1 MGELLTTSQLR
12 AGDILLSR
20 GDSKISDQIV
30 AADRGSYSHCALW
43 SGSGIIEATLKG
55 GIEEHAPTGERDV
68 YRYRGLSVID
78 AAQVVQNAR
87 EQVGA
92 AYAVAEIHLLAVV
105 FQKWW
110 PFGKPRQSAADA
122 LLDIFGKSGDK

>member
-1 MGELLTTSQLR
+1 MDHISARSASDDYPRPTGASFQANQLQP
-12 AGDILLSR
+12 GDILLSR

-68 YRYRGLSVID
+68 YRYRSLSSID
-78 AAQVVQNAR
+78 ASRVVQNAR
-87 EQVGA
+87 QQVNE

-110 PFGKPRQSAADA
+110 PF
-122 LLDIFGKSGDK
+122 